1 MHNKYTM
8 VNFIELIISSIAGF
22 AVGGIWY
29 SQAVFG
35 KAWMKEMKI
44 NPKDI
49 ENADG
54 NEMAFSMILGF
65 LRTIVIAFVL
75 IFFVE
80 LLGFKTMQEVLKLA
94 FFIWIGFIA
103 TIMLDS
109 VLWERKSK
117 KLYFINVSQYF
128 VAIMVMAAVIVWL

>member
-1 MHNKYTM
+1 M
-8 VNFIELIISSIAGF
+8 VNFIELMVSSIAGF
-22 AVGGIWY
+22 IVGGIWY

-44 NPKDI
+44 NPKDAHKI
-49 ENADG
+49 NDK
-54 NEMAFSMILGF
+54 EMGISLTLGF
-65 LRTIVIAFVL
+65 LRTIVMAFVL

-80 LLGFKTMQEVLKLA
+80 ITGFKTMQEVLKLA

-109 VLWERKSK
+109 ILWEKKSR
-117 KLYFINVSQYF
+117 KLYFINVFQYF
-128 VAIMVMAAVIVWL
+128 VAIMVMAAIIVWI

>member
-1 MHNKYTM
+1 M
-8 VNFIELIISSIAGF
+8 VQFLELIVASIAGF

-44 NPKDI
+44 NPNVLDKI
-49 ENADG
+49 DG
-54 NEMAFSMILGF
+54 KKMGISMTLGF
-65 LRTIVIAFVL
+65 LRTIILAFVL

-80 LLGFKTMQEVLKLA
+80 ITGFKTMQEVLKLS
-94 FFIWIGFIA
+94 FFIWVGFIA

-109 VLWERKSK
+109 ILWENKSR
-117 KLYFINVSQYF
+117 KLYFINVIQYF
-128 VAIMVMAAVIVWL
+128 VMMMVMGAVIVWL